1 VSANSSVTEDISPLC
16 RRASPAAS
24 PAIARAMC
32 VVMRGNWNSRES
44 FRPRMPVYFRRVQE
58 NHVLKS
64 DRILNIL
71 TKAKS
76 LKKCAL
82 EVMCMPRSQSVLVS

>member
-1 VSANSSVTEDISPLC
+1 MSLSANSSAIEDISPLC
-16 RRASPAAS
+16 RRAYPAAS

-44 FRPRMPVYFRRVQE
+44 FRPRMPVYFRPVQE
-58 NHVLKS
+58 NHALNS

-71 TKAKS
+71 TKAKC
-76 LKKCAL
+76 LKKHAL
-82 EVMCMPRSQSVLVS
+82 EVMWVHTYQK